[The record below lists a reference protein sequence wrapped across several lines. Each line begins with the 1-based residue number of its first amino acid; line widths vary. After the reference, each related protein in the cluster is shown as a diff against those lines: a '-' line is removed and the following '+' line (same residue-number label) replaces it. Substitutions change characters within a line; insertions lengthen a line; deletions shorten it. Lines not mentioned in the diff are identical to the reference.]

1 MQNILLISIVSY
13 TVLHLMMSSVLF
25 LYSRY
30 KVEYLA
36 PAWITAIFG
45 VGGCVSIP
53 FILNYEGKEFGILHP
68 YMLMM
73 LVASSFLQS
82 LQPLGIAMP
91 GYLQW
96 RRMWQYAT
104 PALIVL
110 SIYALGLL
118 FDSDPVVI
126 HNFSE
131 MPEALL
137 QSDLIL
143 RIACVGVSIYYIV
156 NIFRLPH
163 LLVKHTLV
171 PRYVKAYGSA
181 IGIVATYYVVSAIF
195 FDLINILIYV
205 GLFTLLNMYIFFR
218 TLETMA
224 MHLPKPA
231 IEQIQEAPTEEWI
244 AEVEKEDFNQAN
256 KQRFNRVEFFMQ
268 QKKEWTDNTFGRDR
282 LCEATGINRHLMLQ
296 CLRSQGYNN
305 IHDYI
310 NSYRINALKQKIK
323 SGEIKTPN
331 ESVIVG
337 FGSGKTARNCFER
350 MEDQSLDEYIKEK
363 GPQSRGG
370 E

>member
-1 MQNILLISIVSY
+1 MQNILLIFIVTY
-13 TVLHLMMSSVLF
+13 TVVHLMMSAVLF

-36 PAWITAIFG
+36 PAWITSIFG
-45 VGGCVSIP
+45 IGGCISIP
-53 FILNYEGKEFGILHP
+53 FILHYEGKEFGILHP
-68 YMLMM
+68 YMLML

-96 RRMWQYAT
+96 GRMWRYAT
-104 PALIVL
+104 PALTVL

-118 FDSDPVVI
+118 MDSEPVVLQ
-126 HNFSE
+126 NFSDI
-131 MPEALL
+131 PEKLL
-137 QSDLIL
+137 QSDIL
-143 RIACVGVSIYYIV
+143 LRVACLGVSIYYIV

-163 LLVKHTLV
+163 LLIKHTQV

-181 IGIVATYYVVSAIF
+181 IGIVATYYVVATIF
-195 FDLINILIYV
+195 FSMINILIYL

-224 MHLPKPA
+224 IHLPKPA
-231 IEQIQEAPTEEWI
+231 IEQVQEAPTQEWI
-244 AEVEKEDFNQAN
+244 TEVEKEDFNQAN
-256 KQRFNRVEFFMQ
+256 KQRFNRMEFFMQ
-268 QKKEWTDNTFGRDR
+268 QKKEWTDNTFGRDH

-310 NSYRINALKQKIK
+310 NSYRINALKQKIR
-323 SGEIKTPN
+323 SGEIRTAN

-350 MEDQSLDEYIKEK
+350 MEDQSLDDYIKEK
-363 GPQSRGG
+363 GPKA
-370 E
+370 

>member
-1 MQNILLISIVSY
+1 
-13 TVLHLMMSSVLF
+13 MSSVLF

-30 KVEYLA
+30 KIEYLA
-36 PAWITAIFG
+36 LAWITAIFG
-45 VGGCVSIP
+45 VGGCISIP
-53 FILNYEGKEFGILHP
+53 FILHYEGTDFGILHP
-68 YMLMM
+68 YMLVL
-73 LVASSFLQS
+73 LVASSYLQS

-96 RRMWQYAT
+96 GRMWKYAI
-104 PALIVL
+104 PAIIVL
-110 SIYALGLL
+110 SIYALGVLL
-118 FDSDPVVI
+118 DSEPVVI
-126 HNFSE
+126 KHFSE
-131 MPEALL
+131 IPEKLL
-137 QSDLIL
+137 QSDIL
-143 RIACVGVSIYYIV
+143 LRVTCVGVSIYYIV

-163 LLVKHTLV
+163 LMVKHTQV

-181 IGIVATYYVVSAIF
+181 IGIVATYYVISAIF
-195 FDLINILIYV
+195 FSMINILIYLC
-205 GLFTLLNMYIFFR
+205 LFSLLNMYIFFR

-224 MHLPKPA
+224 IHLPKPA
-231 IEQIQEAPTEEWI
+231 IKQIQEAPTEEWI

-256 KQRFNRVEFFMQ
+256 IQRFNRVEFFMQ

-310 NSYRINALKQKIK
+310 NSYRINALKLKIK
-323 SGEIKTPN
+323 NGEIKTPN
-331 ESVIVG
+331 DSVIVG

-363 GPQSRGG
+363 GPKS
-370 E
+370 

>member
-1 MQNILLISIVSY
+1 MQNILLIFIVTY
-13 TVLHLMMSSVLF
+13 TVVHLMMSAVLF

-30 KVEYLA
+30 KIEYLA
-36 PAWITAIFG
+36 PAWISAIFSFA
-45 VGGCVSIP
+45 GGASIP
-53 FILNYEGKEFGILHP
+53 FILNYEGRDLGIFHP
-68 YMLMM
+68 YMLML

-96 RRMWQYAT
+96 RRMWGYAV
-104 PALIVL
+104 PAITVL
-110 SIYALGLL
+110 AIYALGLL
-118 FDSDPVVI
+118 FDSEPI
-126 HNFSE
+126 IIKSFTE
-131 MPEALL
+131 IPEKLL
-137 QSDLIL
+137 QSDILL
-143 RIACVGVSIYYIV
+143 RIACLGVSIYYII

-163 LLVKHTLV
+163 LLVKHTQV

-181 IGIVATYYVVSAIF
+181 IGVVATYYVVSAIF
-195 FDLINILIYV
+195 FSITNILIYMA
-205 GLFTLLNMYIFFR
+205 LFTLLNLYIFFR

-224 MHLPKPA
+224 IHLPKPA
-231 IEQIQEAPTEEWI
+231 IEQVQEAPTTEWI

-310 NSYRINALKQKIK
+310 NSYRINALKQKIRT
-323 SGEIKTPN
+323 GEIKTAN

-363 GPQSRGG
+363 GPKTAP
-370 E
+370 

>member
-13 TVLHLMMSSVLF
+13 TVIHLMMSAVLF

-36 PAWITAIFG
+36 LAWIMAIFG
-45 VGGCVSIP
+45 AVGGASIP
-53 FILNYEGKEFGILHP
+53 FILHYEGKEYGILHP
-68 YMLMM
+68 YMLML
-73 LVASSFLQS
+73 LVGSSFLQS

-96 RRMWQYAT
+96 RRMWGYAI
-104 PALIVL
+104 PAIIVL
-110 SIYALGLL
+110 AIYAIGIA
-118 FDSDPVVI
+118 FDSEPTI
-126 HNFSE
+126 ILSFSE
-131 MPEALL
+131 IPEKIL
-137 QSDLIL
+137 QSDILL
-143 RIACVGVSIYYIV
+143 RIACLGVSIYYIV

-163 LLVKHTLV
+163 LLIKHTPV
-171 PRYVKAYGSA
+171 PAYVKAYGSA
-181 IGIVATYYVVSAIF
+181 IGIVATFYVVCAIF
-195 FDLINILIYV
+195 FNLINILIYLY
-205 GLFTLLNMYIFFR
+205 LFTLLNMYIFFR

-224 MHLPKPA
+224 IHLPKPA
-231 IEQIQEAPTEEWI
+231 MEQVQEAPTTEWI

-310 NSYRINALKQKIK
+310 NSYRINALKQKIR
-323 SGEIKTPN
+323 SGEVKTAN
-331 ESVIVG
+331 ESIIVG

-350 MEDQSLDEYIKEK
+350 MEGISLDDYIKEK
-363 GPQSRGG
+363 GPKS
-370 E
+370 

>member
-96 RRMWQYAT
+96 RRMCQYAT

-118 FDSDPVVI
+118 FDSEPVVI

-143 RIACVGVSIYYIV
+143 RIACVGCPSTILSIYSV
-156 NIFRLPH
+156 C
-163 LLVKHTLV
+163 
-171 PRYVKAYGSA
+171 
-181 IGIVATYYVVSAIF
+181 
-195 FDLINILIYV
+195 LIC
-205 GLFTLLNMYIFFR
+205 
-218 TLETMA
+218 
-224 MHLPKPA
+224 
-231 IEQIQEAPTEEWI
+231 W
-244 AEVEKEDFNQAN
+244 
-256 KQRFNRVEFFMQ
+256 
-268 QKKEWTDNTFGRDR
+268 
-282 LCEATGINRHLMLQ
+282 
-296 CLRSQGYNN
+296 
-305 IHDYI
+305 
-310 NSYRINALKQKIK
+310 
-323 SGEIKTPN
+323 
-331 ESVIVG
+331 
-337 FGSGKTARNCFER
+337 
-350 MEDQSLDEYIKEK
+350 
-363 GPQSRGG
+363 
-370 E
+370 